1 MNNSDVSADLT
12 LDEVRDNF
20 ISQWGAFGS
29 HWGINRT
36 MAQIH
41 ALLMTGLEALSTDE
55 VMAKL
60 SVSRGNAH
68 TNLKELVSWGLVRIV
83 VKKGDRK
90 EYFDAER
97 DVWKIFTIILR
108 ERQRR
113 EIDPALDLLRNCQEE
128 TKGLEGAEAEAF
140 RNQVKELE
148 NFVSFARKLGSK
160 VDKLSYGPAMK
171 LAAKFLG

>member
-1 MNNSDVSADLT
+1 MNNSDVSANLS

-128 TKGLEGAEAEAF
+128 TKVS
-140 RNQVKELE
+140 RELRQKH
-148 NFVSFARKLGSK
+148 FAIK
-160 VDKLSYGPAMK
+160 
-171 LAAKFLG
+171 

>member
-1 MNNSDVSADLT
+1 MNKSDVSADLT

-97 DVWKIFTIILR
+97 DVWKICKRSDMNISNRNFTLKIVI
-108 ERQRR
+108 
-113 EIDPALDLLRNCQEE
+113 
-128 TKGLEGAEAEAF
+128 
-140 RNQVKELE
+140 
-148 NFVSFARKLGSK
+148 
-160 VDKLSYGPAMK
+160 
-171 LAAKFLG
+171 